1 MRNKTYVN
9 NMVRTINDLSRDCAL
24 MDYVLVEEGKKEF
37 VKKIDINFIA
47 FQVDQNIAMKQMQQF
62 QSQ

>member
-47 FQVDQNIAMKQMQQF
+47 FQVD
-62 QSQ
+62 